1 MKNLKNI
8 ILLWSALFLLFGSG
22 CKTSKPLENNAIKTM
37 PVSYTESKDSTNS
50 ANINWK
56 QYFVDPNLLE
66 LIDVALKNNLDL
78 SIALQKMEASKAY
91 VSSSK
96 AALFPSI
103 NANVNY
109 LGRRFGYYT
118 MDDAGNRTTEIEPG
132 KIIPTYLPDY
142 YTGLQAS
149 WEIDLWGKLR
159 NKKRASLA
167 RYLSSVEGK
176 NLVITNL
183 IAEIANAY
191 YELLA
196 LDNELEIIRESIKIQ
211 QSAFDLVSVQKEAG
225 VANELEVKQFEAQL
239 NSSKALEYETLQSIT
254 EVENQINFLLN
265 RYPQTIKR
273 EKTDF
278 SKPLSIVPNTGIP
291 SDLLKNRPD
300 LRQAEYD
307 LMASKAD
314 VKAAKAAFYPN
325 LNITGMLGL
334 QGYKAFLL
342 PQSLAYM
349 AAGGLIAPLLNRN
362 AIKAEFK
369 SANAAQQEAL
379 FNYQKVILNG
389 YIEVYNEL
397 AKIRNLEKIQEYKS
411 NQVTSLTQA
420 IDASSVLF
428 KTGRAN
434 YIEVLLAQQ
443 NSLNSKIELISVKQR
458 QYGAL
463 VNIYKALGGGW
474 K

>member
-1 MKNLKNI
+1 MKNLKI
-8 ILLWSALFLLFGSG
+8 ILSLCSALFLFFVSG
-22 CKTSKPLENNAIKTM
+22 CKTTKPLENNAIKTM
-37 PVSYTESKDSTNS
+37 PVSYTESKDSANA

-56 QYFVDPNLLE
+56 QYFTDPNLVE

-78 SIALQKMEASKAY
+78 SISLQKMEASKAY
-91 VSSSK
+91 VRSSK
-96 AALFPSI
+96 GALFPSV
-103 NANVNY
+103 NANANY

-118 MDDAGNRTTEIEPG
+118 MDDAGNRTTEIEPE

-142 YTGLQAS
+142 YLGLQAS

-159 NKKRASLA
+159 NKKRAALA

-176 NLVITNL
+176 NLVTSNL
-183 IAEIANAY
+183 IAEVANAY

-196 LDNELEIIRESIKIQ
+196 LDNELEIIRESIKLQ

-225 VANELEVKQFEAQL
+225 VSNELEVKQFEAQL
-239 NSSKALEYETLQSIT
+239 NNSKSLEYETLQSIT
-254 EVENQINFLLN
+254 EVENQINYLLN

-291 SDLLKNRPD
+291 SDLLMNRPD
-300 LRQAEYD
+300 LRQAEYE

-314 VKAAKAAFYPN
+314 LKAAKAAFYPT

-334 QGYKAFLL
+334 QGYKVALL
-342 PQSLAYM
+342 PQSLAYT

-379 FNYQKVILNG
+379 FNYQKAILNG

-411 NQVTSLTQA
+411 NQVTALSQA

-434 YIEVLLAQQ
+434 YIEVLLTQQ
-443 NSLNSKIELISVKQR
+443 NSLDSKIELINVKQR
-458 QYGAL
+458 QYKAL

>member
-1 MKNLKNI
+1 
-8 ILLWSALFLLFGSG
+8 
-22 CKTSKPLENNAIKTM
+22 
-37 PVSYTESKDSTNS
+37 
-50 ANINWK
+50 
-56 QYFVDPNLLE
+56 
-66 LIDVALKNNLDL
+66 
-78 SIALQKMEASKAY
+78 
-91 VSSSK
+91 
-96 AALFPSI
+96 
-103 NANVNY
+103 
-109 LGRRFGYYT
+109 

-142 YTGLQAS
+142 YMGLQAS

-159 NKKRASLA
+159 NKKRAALA

-176 NLVITNL
+176 NLITTNL
-183 IAEIANAY
+183 IAEVANAY
-191 YELLA
+191 YELLG

-211 QSAFDLVSVQKEAG
+211 KSAFDLVSVQKEAG

-239 NSSKALEYETLQSIT
+239 NNSKALEYETLQSIT
-254 EVENQINFLLN
+254 EVETQINYLLN

-314 VKAAKAAFYPN
+314 LKAAKAAFYPS
-325 LNITGMLGL
+325 LNIMGMLGF
-334 QGYKAFLL
+334 QGYKAVLL
-342 PQSLAYM
+342 PQSMAYT

-362 AIKAEFK
+362 AIKAEFN

-389 YIEVYNEL
+389 YTEVYNEL
-397 AKIRNLEKIQEYKS
+397 AKIRNLEKIEEFKS
-411 NQVTSLTQA
+411 NQVTALSEA
-420 IDASSVLF
+420 IDASSALF

-434 YIEVLLAQQ
+434 YIEVLLVQQ
-443 NSLNSKIELISVKQR
+443 NSLDSKIELIGVKQR
-458 QYGAL
+458 QYSAL

>member
-1 MKNLKNI
+1 MKNFINI
-8 ILLWSALFLLFGSG
+8 ITVCTLALFIFATS
-22 CKTSKPLENNAIKTM
+22 CKTSKPLENSAIKNM
-37 PVSYTESKDSTNS
+37 PVSFSDAKDTANS

-56 QYFVDPNLLE
+56 QYFTDPNLVE

-78 SIALQKMEASKAY
+78 SIALQKMQASKAY
-91 VSSSK
+91 VRSSK
-96 AALFPSI
+96 GALFPSV
-103 NANVNY
+103 NANANY

-142 YTGLQAS
+142 YMGLQAS

-159 NKKRASLA
+159 NKKRAALA

-239 NSSKALEYETLQSIT
+239 NSSKALEYETLQNIT

-278 SKPLSIVPNTGIP
+278 SKPLSIIPNTGIP

-300 LRQAEYD
+300 LRQAEYE

-334 QGYKAFLL
+334 QGYKAVLL
-342 PQSLAYM
+342 PQSLAYT

-458 QYGAL
+458 QYSAL

>member
-1 MKNLKNI
+1 MKTHLKYI
-8 ILLWSALFLLFGSG
+8 FASSVFLLMVIAG
-22 CKTSKPLENNAIKTM
+22 CKTNQSLENKAIKTM
-37 PVSYTESKDSTNS
+37 PISYTDKKDSLNS

-56 QYFVDPNLLE
+56 QYFTDPNLIE

-91 VSSSK
+91 VRSSK
-96 AALFPSI
+96 GALFPSV

-142 YTGLQAS
+142 YMGLQAS

-159 NKKRASLA
+159 NKKRAALA

-176 NLVITNL
+176 NLVTTNL
-183 IAEIANAY
+183 IAEVANAY

-196 LDNELEIIRESIKIQ
+196 LDNELEIIRESIKLQ
-211 QSAFDLVSVQKEAG
+211 QNAFDLVSVQKEAG

-239 NSSKALEYETLQSIT
+239 NSSKALEYETLQNIT
-254 EVENQINFLLN
+254 EVENQINYLLN
-265 RYPQTIKR
+265 RYPQTINR

-278 SKPLSIVPNTGIP
+278 SKPLSIVPNAGIP

-300 LRQAEYD
+300 LRQAEYE

-314 VKAAKAAFYPN
+314 LKAAKAAFYPN

-334 QGYKAFLL
+334 QGYKAVLL
-342 PQSLAYM
+342 PQSLAYT

-397 AKIRNLEKIQEYKS
+397 AKIRNLEKVQEYKS
-411 NQVTSLTQA
+411 NQVTALTQG
-420 IDASSVLF
+420 IEASSVLF

-434 YIEVLLAQQ
+434 YIEVLLTQQ

-458 QYGAL
+458 QYNAL

>member
-8 ILLWSALFLLFGSG
+8 LLLWSALFLLFGSG
-22 CKTSKPLENNAIKTM
+22 CKTSKPLQNNAIKTM

-56 QYFVDPNLLE
+56 QYFTDPNLVE

-91 VSSSK
+91 VRSSK
-96 AALFPSI
+96 GALLPSV
-103 NANVNY
+103 NANANY

-142 YTGLQAS
+142 YLGLQAS
-149 WEIDLWGKLR
+149 WEIDLWGKLK
-159 NKKRASLA
+159 NKRRAALA

-176 NLVITNL
+176 NLVTTNL
-183 IAEIANAY
+183 IAEVSNAY

-196 LDNELEIIRESIKIQ
+196 LDNELEIIRESIKLQ
-211 QSAFDLVSVQKEAG
+211 QSAFDLVSIQKEAG
-225 VANELEVKQFEAQL
+225 MANELEVKQFEAQL
-239 NSSKALEYETLQSIT
+239 NNSKALEYETLQSIT
-254 EVENQINFLLN
+254 EVENQINYLLN
-265 RYPQTIKR
+265 RYPQAIKR
-273 EKTDF
+273 EITDF
-278 SKPLSIVPNTGIP
+278 NKPLSIVPNEGIP

-300 LRQAEYD
+300 LRQAEYE
-307 LMASKAD
+307 LMASNAD
-314 VKAAKAAFYPN
+314 LKSAKAAFYPN

-334 QGYKAFLL
+334 QGYKAVLL
-342 PQSLAYM
+342 PQSLAYT

-379 FNYQKVILNG
+379 FNYQKAILNG

-397 AKIRNLEKIQEYKS
+397 AKIRNLEKIHEYKS
-411 NQVTSLTQA
+411 NQVISLTKA

-458 QYGAL
+458 QYGAF

>member
-1 MKNLKNI
+1 MKNLKEI
-8 ILLWSALFLLFGSG
+8 ITVCALALFIFATS
-22 CKTSKPLENNAIKTM
+22 CKTQKPLENKAIKNM
-37 PVSYTESKDSTNS
+37 PDSFTDLKDSANS

-56 QYFVDPNLLE
+56 QYFTDPNLIE

-91 VSSSK
+91 VRASK
-96 AALFPSI
+96 GALFPSV

-142 YTGLQAS
+142 YMGLQAS

-159 NKKRASLA
+159 NKKRAALA

-176 NLVITNL
+176 NLVTTNL
-183 IAEIANAY
+183 IAEVANAY

-211 QSAFDLVSVQKEAG
+211 QSAFNLVLVQKEAG

-239 NSSKALEYETLQSIT
+239 NSSKALEYETLQNIT
-254 EVENQINFLLN
+254 EVENQINYLLN

-273 EKTDF
+273 EKEDF
-278 SKPLSIVPNTGIP
+278 SKPLNIVPNIGIP
-291 SDLLKNRPD
+291 SDLLKNQPD
-300 LRQAEYD
+300 LRQAEYE
-307 LMASKAD
+307 LMATKAD
-314 VKAAKAAFYPN
+314 LKAAKAAFYPN
-325 LNITGMLGL
+325 LNITGMLGF
-334 QGYKAFLL
+334 QGYKAVLL
-342 PQSLAYM
+342 PQSLAYT
-349 AAGGLIAPLLNRN
+349 AAGGLIAPLLNRS

-397 AKIRNLEKIQEYKS
+397 AKIRNLEKVQEYKS
-411 NQVTSLTQA
+411 NQVAALTQG
-420 IDASSVLF
+420 IEASSVLF

-434 YIEVLLAQQ
+434 YIEVLLTQQ

-458 QYGAL
+458 QYNAL

>member
-1 MKNLKNI
+1 MKKFRNTIPVYTL
-8 ILLWSALFLLFGSG
+8 ALFILATS
-22 CKTSKPLENNAIKTM
+22 CKTTKPLENNAIKNM
-37 PVSYTESKDSTNS
+37 PLSFSDVKDTANS
-50 ANINWK
+50 ASIDWK
-56 QYFVDPNLLE
+56 LYFTDPNLIE
-66 LIDVALKNNLDL
+66 LIDMALKNNLDL
-78 SIALQKMEASKAY
+78 HIALQKMEASKAY
-91 VSSSK
+91 VRSSK
-96 AALFPSI
+96 GALFPSV

-142 YTGLQAS
+142 YMGLQAS

-159 NKKRASLA
+159 NKKRAALA

-176 NLVITNL
+176 NLVTTNL

-211 QSAFDLVSVQKEAG
+211 QNAFYLVSVQKEAG

-239 NSSKALEYETLQSIT
+239 NNSKALEYETLQSIT
-254 EVENQINFLLN
+254 EVETQINYLLN

-314 VKAAKAAFYPN
+314 LKAAKAAFYPS
-325 LNITGMLGL
+325 LNITGMLGF
-334 QGYKAFLL
+334 QGYKAVLL
-342 PQSLAYM
+342 PQSLAYT

-389 YIEVYNEL
+389 YIEVSNEL
-397 AKIRNLEKIQEYKS
+397 AKVRNLEKIHEFKS
-411 NQVTSLTQA
+411 YQVTALSQA
-420 IDASSVLF
+420 IDASSLLF
-428 KTGRAN
+428 KTGRAD
-434 YIEVLLAQQ
+434 YIEVLLVQQ
-443 NSLNSKIELISVKQR
+443 NSLDSKIELIGVKQR
-458 QYGAL
+458 QYSAL